1 MLPTIVRWRQIAA
14 RLARAPRAISF
25 AGLDVPEGA
34 QQAGQAKPGPGHDPT
49 GVRSASKQKQKEAME
64 KIKEVEETAGMHV
77 SKVGRNALMG
87 PNGYDERLADPALR
101 WCLPARPVPAVA
113 GRVADVAVDPI
124 KVPLCSRQIADE
136 ECDLAMVNGELKVG
150 EADLDLSPPYFTG
163 CKHPLLKEELRPGAA
178 KKVKG
183 FLFKC
188 PAPAPNTPE
197 ADREGTAAE
206 MTDQQ
211 EAEELEKEEEA
222 LAEEGIGPL
231 PIVGLL
237 SAHLFQV
244 QFCLSQCGANSAP
257 MLCFSR

>member
-1 MLPTIVRWRQIAA
+1 M
-14 RLARAPRAISF
+14 
-25 AGLDVPEGA
+25 VPSSKACTVATGAEGA
-34 QQAGQAKPGPGHDPT
+34 T
-49 GVRSASKQKQKEAME
+49 EL
-64 KIKEVEETAGMHV
+64 
-77 SKVGRNALMG
+77 N
-87 PNGYDERLADPALR
+87 
-101 WCLPARPVPAVA
+101 RPVPAVA